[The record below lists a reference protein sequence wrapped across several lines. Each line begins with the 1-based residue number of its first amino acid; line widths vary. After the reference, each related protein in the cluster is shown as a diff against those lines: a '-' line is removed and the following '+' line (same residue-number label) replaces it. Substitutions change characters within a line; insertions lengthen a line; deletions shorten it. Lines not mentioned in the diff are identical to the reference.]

1 MKSTFRVATIAF
13 QNWLFSFYNAS
24 PFQPLHLSKQGTL
37 TFQNVLDENDFLFC
51 GQVRTIF
58 LFRFGEGLT
67 ALQKLPCLGFF
78 FQYTEVNKNLATTW
92 MLRNKHRLW
101 CKYFILCTLRNFSVE
116 DFLNTS
122 VEHWGWVPYSV
133 GGGEAR
139 WCSRF
144 LKAIS
149 PHFITYIYDVLT
161 SICNVSIFAGDN
173 KIQKSTLG
181 IVNSVLMQIV
191 GIEGKHN
198 YLRRINPLS
207 GCKLLHCVWI

>member
-1 MKSTFRVATIAF
+1 MRMISSSAVK
-13 QNWLFSFYNAS
+13 LEPFSFLVS
-24 PFQPLHLSKQGTL
+24 
-37 TFQNVLDENDFLFC
+37 
-51 GQVRTIF
+51 
-58 LFRFGEGLT
+58 GEGLT
-67 ALQKLPCLGFF
+67 ALQKLPCLGDNI
-78 FQYTEVNKNLATTW
+78 YS
-92 MLRNKHRLW
+92 LRNKHRLW
-101 CKYFILCTLRNFSVE
+101 CKCFILCTLRNFSVE
-116 DFLNTS
+116 DVLNTW
-122 VEHWGWVPYSV
+122 VENWGWVPYSV

-149 PHFITYIYDVLT
+149 PHLVHFITHIYDVLT

-173 KIQKSTLG
+173 KIQKSTFG

-207 GCKLLHCVWI
+207 GYKLLHCVWI